1 MAFLGIGL
9 PAAVGIASDIVGGLF
24 GSHSAEEAAEKQF
37 QNNWELMNHQ
47 FELNA
52 MTAQRKHQWEVSD
65 LRKAGLNPILSAN
78 SASGVSGV
86 GLPSSGMPEA
96 QKYDLS
102 KAMNAVA
109 NTALAKKQF
118 DLEEYKAQS
127 DRIKADADM
136 LRARNDEARTPSAI
150 SMQESQSQVNL
161 KNIEM
166 LDKNYELNKIYNE
179 AQVREI
185 DQRIINSVMEVEAK
199 VDYLHKSGEAA
210 MISASAQQA
219 HAAAAMRSAEA
230 QEIIAQVAQAN
241 GISQRQLNDAL
252 EGKASAETK
261 EAMERTLKVAQE
273 SKSVEWNRRLSQTHN
288 PAASEGNSAF
298 GNILMRA
305 GEYLRNGISGGAGY
319 MP

>member
-1 MAFLGIGL
+1 MSFLGIGL

-24 GSHSAEEAAEKQF
+24 GADSAEEAAEMQF
-37 QNNWELMNHQ
+37 QHQWDLMNHQ
-47 FELNA
+47 NDINVA
-52 MTAQRKHQWEVSD
+52 NYRHRHQWEVSD

-78 SASGVSGV
+78 SAAGVPSV
-86 GLPSSGMPEA
+86 GLGSASLPDS
-96 QKYDLS
+96 QKYDIS
-102 KAMNAVA
+102 KAMNNVA
-109 NTALAKKQF
+109 NTALAKKQL
-118 DLEEYKAQS
+118 DLEEYRAQS

-136 LRARNDEARTPSAI
+136 LRAKNDEARTPSAI

-199 VDYLHKSGEAA
+199 VEYLHKSGEAA
-210 MISASAQQA
+210 MISASAQGL
-219 HAAAAMRSAEA
+219 HAEAAMRSAAA
-230 QEIIAQVAQAN
+230 QEIIAQVAEAN

-261 EAMERTLKVAQE
+261 EAMERTLKVAEE
-273 SKSVEWNRRLSQTHN
+273 SKSVEWNRKLSQTHN
-288 PAASEGNSAF
+288 PAASEGNSMF

-305 GEYLRNGISGGAGY
+305 GEYLRNGFSGASGFV
-319 MP
+319 P